1 MDAVQRYLECRLE
14 EDAAD
19 GEDGGTA
26 APEPARS
33 AAQQAARWNLPP
45 PFTPEA
51 GERTALGALA
61 TAHARA
67 RGAGSA
73 TACVVR
79 LDAAGRALDAANL
92 GDSGFMLL
100 RGGAVAARSPPQQHF
115 FE

>member
-1 MDAVQRYLECRLE
+1 MDAAQRYLERRLE
-14 EDAAD
+14 EDAV
-19 GEDGGTA
+19 GEDGGGAA

-33 AAQQAARWNLPP
+33 AARQAARWNLPP
-45 PFTPEA
+45 PFAPEA

-79 LDAAGRALDAANL
+79 LDVAARALDAANL

-100 RGGAVAARSPPQQHF
+100 RGGVVAARSPPQQHF